1 MIIMKTK
8 SFFLAIAILLCSN
21 AFAYDFSAVCESGQ
35 TLCYKITSDTMPY
48 TVDVT
53 YEDDGT
59 IFDKSFY
66 EFYEPS
72 YDDIAGDIIIPSSVI
87 FNGTM
92 YSVTGIDLHAFR
104 ECHDILSVVIP
115 NSVTKIGEQAFY
127 GCSGLEA
134 VTIPNSVTII
144 EYEAFY
150 GCSGL
155 IDLTIPNTI
164 TSIGSH
170 AFHGTGWYNSQQD
183 GIIYLDGWCLGYKGS
198 QPAGTLTIE
207 EGTIG
212 ICDNAF
218 SGCQEITGTLT
229 FPNSVVRIGKGA
241 FSYCSGFSSVI
252 IPNSITRIEA
262 DVFWWCSKLTSVTI
276 PNTVT
281 SIGQGAFSN
290 CNMLFSINIPNSVTE
305 IHYHAF
311 FLVKNIVYEGSATGS
326 PWGALTVNGIIEDNL
341 VYSDE
346 TKTVLTGCNPIC
358 TEVTIPN
365 SVTSI
370 GDYAFKNCREIT
382 EITIPNSVTDI
393 GCHVFSGCDGLTEP
407 VYNSNCFAY
416 FPKGYATEYIVPNGI
431 RKIAG
436 AAFYD
441 CNELTSIT
449 LPSSLISTGYIAF
462 QYCRRLASVY
472 YTGDVEG
479 WCRITFDG
487 SCGHPFCF
495 SSGNL
500 YINNELLTE
509 LVIPETVTE
518 IKHHTFAGVTCITS
532 IRIGDWVTSIGNSAF
547 GNCRNI
553 DTIFNYALNPPII
566 NYSTFTGVSTSIPV
580 IVPCGSATAY
590 SNAEYWNRFTNIQE
604 DCSVVE
610 ENEIADLQIY
620 PNPVSNILNI
630 TSSEEISSVEIVNT
644 LGQVVSQMDVDGE
657 SAVCDVENLPSGV
670 YVVRIYSRTLRP
682 STGSGDEAQG
692 TLTQRKFIKE

>member
-1 MIIMKTK
+1 MKR
-8 SFFLAIAILLCSN
+8 FFVILALAFLLTNNIN
-21 AFAYDFSAVCESGQ
+21 ASDFSAVCESGQ
-35 TLCYKITSDTMPY
+35 TLYYNITSNVEPY
-48 TVDVT
+48 TVEVT
-53 YEDDGT
+53 FEDDGT
-59 IFDKSFY
+59 CFDKSSY
-66 EFYEPS
+66 VQPS
-72 YDDIAGDIIIPSSVI
+72 YYDIAGDIIIPSSVI

-92 YSVTGIDLHAFR
+92 YSVTGIDSHAFR
-104 ECHDILSVVIP
+104 ECHDITSVTIP
-115 NSVTKIGEQAFY
+115 NSVTKIGDQAFYGCIGLMAATISNSVTIIEFQAFY
-127 GCSGLEA
+127 GCSVLMEL
-134 VTIPNSVTII
+134 TIPNSVISI
-144 EYEAFY
+144 GQEAFV
-150 GCSGL
+150 
-155 IDLTIPNTI
+155 D
-164 TSIGSH
+164 
-170 AFHGTGWYNSQQD
+170 TGWFNSQPD
-183 GIIYLDGWCLGYKGS
+183 GILYLDSWCLGYKGA
-198 QPAGTLTIE
+198 QPAGTLIIE
-207 EGTIG
+207 DGTKG
-212 ICDNAF
+212 ICAGAF
-218 SGCQEITGTLT
+218 GSCQDITGSLT
-229 FPNSVVRIGKGA
+229 FPNSIIMIGEGA
-241 FSYCSGFSSVI
+241 FSNCNGLTSVT
-252 IPNSITRIEA
+252 IPNFITRIEEK
-262 DVFWWCSKLTSVTI
+262 VFWFCNGLTSVTI

-281 SIGQGAFSN
+281 SIGQYAFSN
-290 CNMLFSINIPNSVTE
+290 CEMLFSINIPNSVTE

-311 FLVKNIVYEGSATGS
+311 FLVKNIVYDGSAPGS

-382 EITIPNSVTDI
+382 EISIPNSVTDI
-393 GCHVFSGCDGLTEP
+393 GCHVFSDCDGLTEP

-462 QYCRRLASVY
+462 QYCRRLTSVY
-472 YTGDVEG
+472 YTGDVDG
-479 WCRITFDG
+479 WCGITFDG

-553 DTIFNYALNPPII
+553 DTIFNYALNPPIL
-566 NYSTFTGVSTSIPV
+566 NYSTFDGVSTSIPV
-580 IVPCGSATAY
+580 IVPCGCSTAY
-590 SNAEYWNRFTNIQE
+590 SNAECWHNFTNFQE
-604 DCSVVE
+604 DCSSVE

-620 PNPVSNILNI
+620 PNPVSNRLNI
-630 TSSEEISSVEIVNT
+630 ISLEEISEIEIVNAM
-644 LGQVVSQMDVDGE
+644 GQVVLQMAVNGE

-670 YVVRIYSRTLRP
+670 YVVKVRLSN
-682 STGSGDEAQG
+682 GEAVV
-692 TLTQRKFIKE
+692 QRKFIKE